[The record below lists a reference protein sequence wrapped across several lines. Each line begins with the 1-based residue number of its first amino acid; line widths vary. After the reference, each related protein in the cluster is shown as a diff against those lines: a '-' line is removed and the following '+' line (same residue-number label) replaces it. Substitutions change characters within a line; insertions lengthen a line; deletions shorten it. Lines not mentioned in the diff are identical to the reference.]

1 MKKYGLHCSKPQR
14 YLKITSFPGR
24 LVLASVLAFAHFLT
38 GGATAATISFVGVEP
53 GTEASGYALQN
64 WSNPGVPKLYDVGG
78 NTYGASGYYQMRPI
92 AYPPDST
99 IYASAGAGNDLG
111 VSATNNPT
119 LYSTSVILSSITG
132 GAGDYVNFTNYA
144 IFRGPDGS
152 ALYTQGGLS
161 VPVNQGLYDTPSGG
175 SSGYYGSAF
184 AFSNAMTATYRV
196 GIAVDTAGSGTYAPD
211 YVSIYSSSTG
221 TVFSS
226 QLVRDGTP
234 DMAVFEVD
242 AMAGDEFTAAV
253 WQTNGTQSAAP
264 FGLITFD
271 VVRYNF
277 EVGSG
282 LIQTNS
288 VALGGAPAG
297 LLKTGEGTLVLAS
310 SNSCAG
316 GTLVSAG
323 TLSIPQGGS
332 IGGNITNNGR
342 LVIEADLVNPVAGS
356 GALVKTNI
364 GNAALWSSNSYT
376 GPTEVEAGQLRLDG
390 EGAGAGAISP
400 ASTVYVAS
408 GASFS
413 ATGFFLRTNNLSVSG
428 LTGEGE
434 FYNANGTLTVNKA
447 SGTDTFSGRIT
458 GNTGL
463 TKSGDGTFA
472 LSGSNSYTGPT
483 AINAGRVVA
492 ANGSALGSTIGGTV
506 VAGGAQLRLNAT
518 NAGFTIDAEALTI
531 SGEGLTGSAGGAL
544 RNAVGANTYQGKITL
559 AADAG
564 IGAAVGT
571 SLNLDVASGDAIDLA
586 GFNLTIDGAGS
597 TQVNDGITGTGGIAK
612 IGSGTTTLA
621 GSNSYTGATTVD
633 LGALVVSNPS
643 LSATLSPTSVIVD
656 FASTPATGSTYTVL
670 SGALATNSFVSTPV
684 VNGLGSGQTA
694 TVTNNPNLVVLVSG
708 SPATNNY
715 ASWLANY
722 PSLTGADTNGSADP
736 DGDGFINNTEF
747 AFDGDPTVGTPA
759 LMTATAVGTNAVF
772 NWIERTNGVTY
783 EVQKNSSLTNAWA
796 STGIIGVVASNQSG
810 VLLPP
815 EYVRKQFSTN
825 ASGKDFYR
833 VRATIP

>member
-38 GGATAATISFVGVEP
+38 GGATAATISFVGVEQSTAP
-53 GTEASGYALQN
+53 AYAVQN
-64 WSNPGVPKLYDVGG
+64 WSSPSSPKTFDLGG
-78 NTYGASGYYQMRPI
+78 SEVYGTAGYYQIRPTPNSSPTGVNE
-92 AYPPDST
+92 A
-99 IYASAGAGNDLG
+99 AGAGNNLG
-111 VSATNNPT
+111 VTAVTNPT
-119 LYSTSVILSSITG
+119 LSSAPVMLSAITG
-132 GAGDYVNFTNYA
+132 DAGTFVNYGGYPTFL
-144 IFRGPDGS
+144 GPDGS
-152 ALYTQGGLS
+152 TVYRQGSLS
-161 VPVNQGLYDTPSGG
+161 LAVVNGPCDTPSGAN
-175 SSGYYGSAF
+175 SGFFGEAFNFTVGMSA
-184 AFSNAMTATYRV
+184 TCRV
-196 GIAVDTAGSGTYAPD
+196 GITVDTVSDGPYAPD
-211 YVSIYSSSTG
+211 YVSIYNSSTG
-221 TVFSS
+221 TVFSAA
-226 QLVRDGTP
+226 LTRNGVP
-234 DMAVFEVD
+234 DMAVFELD
-242 AMAGDEFTAAV
+242 ATAGDSFTAAV
-253 WQTNGTQSAAP
+253 WQTNGSQSVAP

-277 EVGSG
+277 EVSSG
-282 LIQTNS
+282 QIQTNS

-342 LVIEADLVNPVAGS
+342 LVIAADLVNPVAGT
-356 GALVKTNI
+356 GALVKTTI
-364 GNAALWSSNSYT
+364 GNAVLWSSNSYT
-376 GPTEVEAGQLRLDG
+376 GATEVEAGQLRLD
-390 EGAGAGAISP
+390 GAGAISP

-413 ATGFFLRTNNLSVSG
+413 ATGDFLLTNNLSISG

-434 FYNANGTLTVNKA
+434 FYSANGTLTVNKA
-447 SGTDTFSGRIT
+447 SGTNTFSGRIA

-463 TKSGDGTFA
+463 TKSGDGTFV

-483 AINAGRVVA
+483 AINAGRVVV
-492 ANGSALGSTIGGTV
+492 ANGSALGSTSGGTV
-506 VAGGAQLRLNAT
+506 VAGDAQLRLNAT
-518 NAGFTIDAEALTI
+518 NTGFAIGAEALTV
-531 SGEGLTGSAGGAL
+531 SGQGLIGSAGGAL
-544 RNAVGANTYQGKITL
+544 RNAAGANTYQGKITL

-564 IGAAVGT
+564 IGAASGT
-571 SLNLDVASGDAIDLA
+571 LLILDVASGDAIDLA
-586 GFNLTIDGAGS
+586 SFNLTIDGAGS
-597 TQVNDGITGTGGIAK
+597 TQVNDGIAGTGGIAK
-612 IGSGTTTLA
+612 IGSGTITLA
-621 GSNSYTGATTVD
+621 GNNTYTGATTVD
-633 LGALVVSNPS
+633 LGALVVSNTS
-643 LSATLSPTSVIVD
+643 LSATISPTSVIVD
-656 FASTPATGSTYTVL
+656 FASPPVTGSTYTVL
-670 SGALATNSFVSTPV
+670 SGALATNSFVLTPV

-708 SPATNNY
+708 SPASNNY

-747 AFDGDPTVGTPA
+747 AFDGNPTVGTPA

-783 EVQKNSSLTNAWA
+783 EVQKNSSLTNPWT